1 MVSLIKVVSVPLT
14 ESKNWDFTRDSPT
27 DLLFFPFFMASLGNG
42 IGLPLDKRGVLIIL
56 KNKGV

>member
-27 DLLFFPFFMASLGNG
+27 DLSFFPFFMDSLGNG